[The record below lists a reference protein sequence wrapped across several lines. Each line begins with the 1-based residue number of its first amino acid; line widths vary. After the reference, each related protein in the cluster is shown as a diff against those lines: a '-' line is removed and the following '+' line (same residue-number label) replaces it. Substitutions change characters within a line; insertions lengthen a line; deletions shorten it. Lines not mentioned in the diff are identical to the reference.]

1 MATPTKASGETRT
14 MRLPVALE
22 KDEVLARGK
31 ELARLKD
38 EHTKA
43 NDDLDQAS
51 TAWKATKEQIQG
63 RIDDADEQMRRVA
76 RVIRSGH
83 EDRDVEVIDEPNYK
97 TGVMASVRLDTG
109 ELVGS
114 RGLTEA
120 ERQRSLFKG
129 EAKPAAKDD
138 KPQAKGATA

>member
-1 MATPTKASGETRT
+1 MANVKPGLGETRT
-14 MRLPVALE
+14 MKLPVALE
-22 KDEVLARGK
+22 DAEILARGK

-43 NDDLDQAS
+43 NDELDQAT
-51 TAWKATKEQIQG
+51 TAWKSTKERIQG
-63 RIDDADEQMRRVA
+63 DIDDRDEQMRRVA

-83 EDRDVEVIDEPNYK
+83 EDRDVEVLDEPNYK
-97 TGVMASVRLDTG
+97 TGVMATVRLDTG
-109 ELVGS
+109 ELVAT

-129 EAKPAAKDD
+129 EKGGAE
-138 KPQAKGATA
+138 AKGATA